1 MRLPHHRGSGV
12 ALSLLST
19 HEWQMSA
26 LIESFGDGGPIEM
39 NQILLG
45 DCLTVLDKLELNT
58 VDLVYLDPPFFTQRE
73 QRLVTRDGLKEY
85 SFVDSW
91 NNITEYR
98 EYIKLRIKKCRQAL
112 RDTGSIFLHCD
123 RSASHHLRLVL
134 DEVFGAENFQSEI
147 IWSYRRWSNAKKG
160 LLNTHQ
166 VIFFYSKTNNFKFN
180 QMYDDYS
187 PTTNIDQILQERVR
201 DERGKAAYKTD
212 ENGNNV
218 LVKDKKGV
226 PLSDVWQIPYL
237 NPKAT
242 ERVGY
247 PTQKPIHLLE
257 RIILLVTNE
266 GDTVLDP
273 FCGSGTTL
281 VASKLLN
288 RSYIGI
294 DQQNDAVEL
303 ANQRIANPV
312 KTESALLKNGLDS
325 YKNQDKETSNILREI
340 GAVIVQRNKGIDGF
354 VKTSSGLIPIKI
366 RKMGESFEEAKM
378 HLIRSSLKNNYPR
391 KILLLLDDVIDEPRL
406 FDMSEK
412 DVIDESIL
420 ICRDIV
426 QLTEAIGLL
435 EREKIRHITDVGRRK
450 NPKRFV

>member
-1 MRLPHHRGSGV
+1 
-12 ALSLLST
+12 
-19 HEWQMSA
+19 MSA